1 MDKTFKYNSTIKDIQ
16 NSLLSQNIRDSS
28 NIDLLTSEEA
38 ITNVIKSYIEKFNS
52 VGNVLIDLNNF
63 LVKSKDIINISY
75 FNSLFEGIYIDLKA
89 LYYDLDSVRKVCKL
103 NLQRNKNYYLILKK
117 RIKDLWNK
125 LDLTRLNVYDSNYSD
140 KTYYESFSSDI
151 NFKKLNNITVD
162 KKNGFV
168 YLLPLTSKYQNKAYQ
183 IKSISCTTYPEPN
196 NKGGIIKTSSN
207 LNDLNYNYTFG
218 TRDMLENGLWKEEL
232 YTKSV
237 PEFSLNIGDS
247 NNPFYRNYKGIV
259 SIIDIEFSFFVEF
272 NRLDFDI
279 FGEKPLKIDSILY
292 KKSNSDPWISIEQ
305 LNNDLL
311 NGSIIN
317 SNNTILSDQKFD
329 NISFINIEKVYTK
342 YLRIVVNQENY
353 SKITSEILNNLT
365 LENTIN
371 NDLEERRYDIVKFN
385 KNFNSFLS
393 TPANDQNK
401 SLYNKIISVIESTS
415 NVEKILVEINKLLVP
430 ETNVITTNFS
440 ELIKYEIG
448 LWSIEPTLEKYNN
461 KTGYFE
467 SNNYVLNN
475 KCLQSISLKTKQFIN
490 TFNTCNWYI
499 CIENKDIPIIENGS
513 RYRKEPFYQV
523 NLSEYSI
530 YSNWNSGSFIQ
541 LDFPIDSNLVEN
553 IKFYINENEILNI
566 SNKIVYLNSS
576 LLFLPNIK
584 DINQSNYVVRYP
596 ASILNSISIYVLV
609 QKPFTTTSKTNII
622 FGIASTK
629 REILESFINDIRYK
643 VLDLDQSYK
652 YLKDDFIVVNSLC
665 NINEAKLW
673 FGENFNNCLYI
684 SEEIIDLLDSENFD
698 RYSNRINITP
708 SKMSSTISDI
718 NTYLTGIYG
727 GTSDLNL
734 ISSINNITPIP
745 SRKKL

>member
-218 TRDMLENGLWKEEL
+218 TRDMLENGLWKEEI

-237 PEFSLNIGDS
+237 PEFNLNIGDS
-247 NNPFYRNYKGIV
+247 SNPFYRNYKGVV

-292 KKSNSDPWISIEQ
+292 KNSNLDSWISLEQ

-311 NGSIIN
+311 NNSIVN
-317 SNNTILSDQKFD
+317 SSNDILSDQEFD
-329 NISFINIEKVYTK
+329 NISFINIKKIYTK

-353 SKITSEILNNLT
+353 SKVTSEILNNLN

-371 NDLEERRYDIVKFN
+371 SDLEERRYDIVKFD
-385 KNFNSFLS
+385 KNINSFLS
-393 TPANDQNK
+393 TPVL
-401 SLYNKIISVIESTS
+401 SLIHI
-415 NVEKILVEINKLLVP
+415 
-430 ETNVITTNFS
+430 
-440 ELIKYEIG
+440 
-448 LWSIEPTLEKYNN
+448 
-461 KTGYFE
+461 
-467 SNNYVLNN
+467 
-475 KCLQSISLKTKQFIN
+475 
-490 TFNTCNWYI
+490 
-499 CIENKDIPIIENGS
+499 
-513 RYRKEPFYQV
+513 
-523 NLSEYSI
+523 
-530 YSNWNSGSFIQ
+530 
-541 LDFPIDSNLVEN
+541 
-553 IKFYINENEILNI
+553 
-566 SNKIVYLNSS
+566 
-576 LLFLPNIK
+576 
-584 DINQSNYVVRYP
+584 
-596 ASILNSISIYVLV
+596 
-609 QKPFTTTSKTNII
+609 
-622 FGIASTK
+622 
-629 REILESFINDIRYK
+629 
-643 VLDLDQSYK
+643 
-652 YLKDDFIVVNSLC
+652 
-665 NINEAKLW
+665 
-673 FGENFNNCLYI
+673 
-684 SEEIIDLLDSENFD
+684 
-698 RYSNRINITP
+698 
-708 SKMSSTISDI
+708 
-718 NTYLTGIYG
+718 
-727 GTSDLNL
+727 
-734 ISSINNITPIP
+734 
-745 SRKKL
+745 